1 MMAHRILKQLDEP
14 KCKSLDKCLID
25 CIKRS
30 AYQSLKINKNKKTI
44 NISTDELKGLKSL
57 LKDKSIVIMRA
68 DKGRS
73 CILMDKEQYIVKVK
87 QLLATGNIFR
97 KMNNTDEKGIINTIE
112 HDMKKMEAKLNYRIG
127 DLKRVK
133 KLSEDEH
140 KWIRAAGTRCSVLFC
155 QPKVTITI
163 YQNILQ
169 IY

>member
-1 MMAHRILKQLDEP
+1 
-14 KCKSLDKCLID
+14 
-25 CIKRS
+25 
-30 AYQSLKINKNKKTI
+30 
-44 NISTDELKGLKSL
+44 
-57 LKDKSIVIMRA
+57 MRA

-73 CILMDKEQYIVKVK
+73 CVLMDKEQYIVKVK
-87 QLLATGNIFR
+87 QLLATGNTFR

-112 HDMKKMEAKLNYRIG
+112 HVVKKMEAKLNSRIG

-133 KLSEDEH
+133 KHSEDEH
-140 KWIRAAGTRCSVLFC
+140 NWIRAAGTRSPVLFC